1 LIAAAVAHARRR
13 RADDRAADTVGRA
26 VVAVAA
32 LAVVVE
38 AGVAVDA
45 ADLHRWPAP
54 LHGMGVIT
62 MNHISGTLVRRLTFA
77 GCSLMLMALANL
89 GCTTASQRT
98 FKSPDDAVQSLV
110 TAMRGHDTKAIEAIF
125 GPDSDDIL
133 SSGDPVDDQ
142 QTQAKFLKAFD
153 EKHRLD
159 PGEGKSMTLVVG
171 KDDWPMPIPIIQ
183 DEKGKN
189 WLFDTANGKDEV
201 ITRRIGRNEL
211 TVIEVC
217 KAICDAQREY
227 AQLDMNGDGLPE
239 YARKFISDEGKK
251 NGLYWPTAE
260 GEPPSPLG
268 EAVAKAQGAGYSV
281 SANPTVHPRPYHGY
295 LYRILTAQ
303 GKDAPGGAEDYIIK
317 GRLIGGFAI
326 VAWPVDYG
334 SSGNMTFITNYAG
347 EVYQKDLGE
356 DSDKVGRAMTEY
368 NPDATWSFH
377 RRVAGWRF
385 GP

>member
-1 LIAAAVAHARRR
+1 
-13 RADDRAADTVGRA
+13 
-26 VVAVAA
+26 
-32 LAVVVE
+32 
-38 AGVAVDA
+38 
-45 ADLHRWPAP
+45 
-54 LHGMGVIT
+54 
-62 MNHISGTLVRRLTFA
+62 MNHISSTLARRLTFA
-77 GCSLMLMALANL
+77 GCSLMLMTLANL
-89 GCTTASQRT
+89 GCSPASQRT
-98 FKSPDDAVQSLV
+98 FNSPDDAVKSLV
-110 TAMRGHDTKAIEAIF
+110 TALRAHDTKALEALF

-171 KDDWPMPIPIIQ
+171 NDDWPLPIPIIQ

-239 YARKFISDEGKK
+239 YARKFISDSGKK

-281 SANPTVHPRPYHGY
+281 SANPTDHPRPYHGY

-303 GKDAPGGAEDYIIK
+303 GKDATGGAEDYIIK

-334 SSGNMTFITNYAG
+334 SSGNMTFITNYTG

-356 DSDKVGRAMTEY
+356 DSDKVARAMSEY
-368 NPDATWSFH
+368 NPDATWK
-377 RRVAGWRF
+377 RAE
-385 GP
+385 